1 MKNIIPAGWV
11 EDGNNLR
18 QDFKFDDF
26 KIAFDFMRRVAVVAE
41 RINHHP
47 DWSNSY
53 NKVSIILT
61 THDAGGVTEQDLA
74 LARRINEI
82 AHNLNELT

>member
-11 EDGNNLR
+11 EEEKSLR

-53 NKVSIILT
+53 NKVSITLRS
-61 THDAGGVTEQDLA
+61 HDTGKVTQKDLDLA
-74 LARRINEI
+74 GQINEI
-82 AHNLNELT
+82 AHNFGESL